1 LALVSEVPATF
12 AAHIAW
18 ADQPLVA
25 VGMTLASGA
34 LTAAT
39 WWAGKDTKEARRLH
53 ATATTAAAT
62 GYLTVASFTDPLG
75 ATQLS
80 WLAI

>member
-1 LALVSEVPATF
+1 

-53 ATATTAAAT
+53 ALLLTRSPLPPRVRHTRTAPATT
-62 GYLTVASFTDPLG
+62 LTRL
-75 ATQLS
+75 
-80 WLAI
+80 

>member
-1 LALVSEVPATF
+1 MADTPKNDAWTALKSPHARPWRALVSEVPATV

-18 ADQPLVA
+18 ADQPLGA

-39 WWAGKDTKEARRLH
+39 WWAGKDT
-53 ATATTAAAT
+53 
-62 GYLTVASFTDPLG
+62 
-75 ATQLS
+75 
-80 WLAI
+80 